1 MLKGLHLMSEAE
13 LAEVARM
20 VGSDPE
26 AEPSEMRRAAMDWIA
41 RRVGAQ
47 AGDAQGLE
55 RAALERIARE
65 FSLDVGPD
73 TDVNELERSVR
84 IKVASEAAEYL
95 TPAWHLASALVAI
108 GPDDAV
114 APKLKLLEKI
124 ASLAVPSRKAREKLV
139 SDWHAR
145 CNRGDCVADL
155 MEELKPT
162 LALLKQKPDKLGQ
175 ALTLALVISLAD
187 GRFAVEEEKLF
198 RDICHELGVSPD
210 GANDLL
216 KKVNSKFWAHQTDVG
231 LKSQPDQT
239 RPTDESSAALRAAE
253 LTLSAS
259 GTLEGLV
266 LEARDK
272 VAQGEESS
280 TTLVQPK
287 TGWRR
292 LFGGLSG
299 VTQYLHQR
307 LRSEDDV
314 KLVRLG
320 YLCIVRQ
327 HAQAEVE
334 REQAAAEHKAE
345 EARQAYEAEL
355 AAQRAAAAEDGVV
368 SGNQPQ
374 KRSIKLNP

>member
-1 MLKGLHLMSEAE
+1 MLKGLKLMGTAE
-13 LAEVARM
+13 LAELAKM
-20 VGSDPE
+20 VGFDPE
-26 AEPSEMRRAAMDWIA
+26 AESDEIHEAVLVWVAK
-41 RRVGAQ
+41 RVGASSVDE
-47 AGDAQGLE
+47 DAVE
-55 RAALERIARE
+55 RAALEKIARE
-65 FSLDVGPD
+65 FGLDVAAG

-84 IKVASEAAEYL
+84 VKVAGDAAEYL

-108 GPDDAV
+108 GPGDAV

-124 ASLAVPSRKAREKLV
+124 ASLAVPSAAARQKLV
-139 SDWHAR
+139 QDWHAR
-145 CNRGDCVADL
+145 CHRRDCEADL
-155 MEELKPT
+155 MEDLKPT
-162 LALLKQKPDKLGQ
+162 LALLKAKPDKLGQ

-198 RDICHELGVSPD
+198 RDVCHELGVSPD

-216 KKVNSKFWAHQTDVG
+216 KKVNSKFWGHQMDVG

-239 RPTDESSAALRAAE
+239 KPTDETSAAMRAAE
-253 LTLSAS
+253 LTLSSA
-259 GTLEGLV
+259 GALEGLV

-272 VAQGEESS
+272 VAQGEEA
-280 TTLVQPK
+280 TTVLVQPK

-299 VTQYLHQR
+299 VTHYLHQR

-314 KLVRLG
+314 KLVRIA

-327 HAQAEVE
+327 HAL
-334 REQAAAEHKAE
+334 AAAEREEADANAKAE
-345 EARQAYEAEL
+345 AARRAHEAEL
-355 AAQRAAAAEDGVV
+355 AAQHGAAMEDGVV
-368 SGNQPQ
+368 SHQGP